1 MSMQLLFPL
10 AAEGFPWGDVLL
22 AAVVGGVVI
31 FFWNFIAWMVL
42 PHHQKEFKKVDDPS
56 DLEAALSKAGVEH
69 AFYCVPHHESFP
81 EGMKDKGWLERLEA
95 GPNAMILAYP
105 KGNPM
110 SGATMGKGLVLNI
123 VQAFG
128 LAMLLA
134 YAGGALDGTLDV
146 LLFGAGLG
154 ALISLTAH
162 MAQVIWMQFPLSY
175 ALNSLFDY
183 VVGFGLAA
191 FVISLL

>member
-1 MSMQLLFPL
+1 L
-10 AAEGFPWGDVLL
+10 
-22 AAVVGGVVI
+22 
-31 FFWNFIAWMVL
+31 
-42 PHHQKEFKKVDDPS
+42 
-56 DLEAALSKAGVEH
+56 
-69 AFYCVPHHESFP
+69 
-81 EGMKDKGWLERLEA
+81 KDKGWVTRLEA

-110 SGATMGKGLVLNI
+110 SGAAMGKGLLLNI

-128 LAMLLA
+128 LALLLA
-134 YAGGALDGTLDV
+134 FAGGRLDGTV
-146 LLFGAGLG
+146 EVILFGAGLG

-183 VVGFGLAA
+183 VVGFALAA